1 MKKISFN
8 IPYKLKNLKKFD
20 NFKTYAG
27 NGIWT
32 KKIQNRLSKKYS
44 FKKVLLTDSC
54 TSALE
59 IAALSLKL
67 NLLIATRTIQK
78 LINNTLLNN

>member
-32 KKIQNRLSKKYS
+32 KKIQNRLSKK
-44 FKKVLLTDSC
+44 FCLQ
-54 TSALE
+54 
-59 IAALSLKL
+59 IAVPQHLKL
-67 NLLIATRTIQK
+67 LLCR
-78 LINNTLLNN
+78 